1 MDQWV
6 EPAEYEEG
14 GGRCD
19 WDIFV
24 GDFRGEG
31 DYAVS
36 QDRAWARGAGGGQRS
51 ERGPAVECR
60 ATPSTPPTPEPFYPI
75 HPQSRV
81 MGWLRASCRRG
92 KALKRLGKR
101 FLDPNAEARAKT
113 ASERSRAKSSSR

>member
-60 ATPSTPPTPEPFYPI
+60 ATPSTPPPPPPPPPPNPSILSTPN
-75 HPQSRV
+75 Q
-81 MGWLRASCRRG
+81 G
-92 KALKRLGKR
+92 
-101 FLDPNAEARAKT
+101 
-113 ASERSRAKSSSR
+113 

>member
-36 QDRAWARGAGGGQRS
+36 QDRAWARGAGGGSVASVVRRWSVGQPPQPPPPPNPS
-51 ERGPAVECR
+51 IL
-60 ATPSTPPTPEPFYPI
+60 STPN
-75 HPQSRV
+75 Q
-81 MGWLRASCRRG
+81 G
-92 KALKRLGKR
+92 
-101 FLDPNAEARAKT
+101 
-113 ASERSRAKSSSR
+113 

>member
-36 QDRAWARGAGGGQRS
+36 QDRAWARGARGG
-51 ERGPAVECR
+51 A
-60 ATPSTPPTPEPFYPI
+60 A
-75 HPQSRV
+75 
-81 MGWLRASCRRG
+81 
-92 KALKRLGKR
+92 
-101 FLDPNAEARAKT
+101 
-113 ASERSRAKSSSR
+113 